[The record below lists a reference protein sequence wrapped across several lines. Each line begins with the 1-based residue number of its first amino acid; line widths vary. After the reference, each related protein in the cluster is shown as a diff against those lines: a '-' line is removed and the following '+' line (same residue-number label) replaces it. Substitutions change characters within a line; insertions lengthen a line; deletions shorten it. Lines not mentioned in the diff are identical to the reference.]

1 MFEAGLDQSAGLR
14 RQMPK
19 PVLRLVPVIR
29 HSSGEAELRL
39 LWQLCQAFVEQGLSV
54 AVLDT
59 DSLETEESPGLQQIL
74 SEQCTPSEVAD
85 LNLPWTIV
93 PAALGWRELTRSG
106 QLDAHGREALGEHFG
121 PFGMLLAYGSAARL
135 GPTLANTGV
144 RPLVPVAPEPR
155 HMLSAY
161 QAMKVLMEQAV
172 LMPSVA
178 IMVTEPTQSMVMRA
192 LQARKTLQNCFT
204 RHMGCYLDSMTVKS
218 FTDDEVAGRDIQMLA
233 LRLME
238 NAIPLGAAPAS
249 LLHRP
254 ADEEV
259 HLVRSH

>member
-19 PVLRLVPVIR
+19 PVLRMVPVIR
-29 HSSGEAELRL
+29 HSTGPSELRM
-39 LWQLCQAFVEQGLSV
+39 LWQLCQAYVEQGLSV

-59 DSLETEESPGLQQIL
+59 DSPETEETPGLEQIL
-74 SEQCTPSEVAD
+74 SDQCTPAEVAD
-85 LNLPWTIV
+85 LDLPWTIV
-93 PAALGWRELTRSG
+93 PAALGWRALTCSG
-106 QLDAHGREALGEHFG
+106 QLDAHAREALGEHFG
-121 PFGMLLAYGSAARL
+121 PFGMLLIYGSAVRL
-135 GPTLANTGV
+135 GPSLANTGV

-161 QAMKVLMEQAV
+161 QAMKVLMEQAL

-178 IMVTEPTQSMVMRA
+178 VMVTEPTQSGVMRA
-192 LQARKTLQNCFT
+192 LQTRKTLQNCFT

-218 FTDDEVAGRDIQMLA
+218 FVDDEVAGRDIQMLA

>member
-1 MFEAGLDQSAGLR
+1 MFEAGLDQGAGLR
-14 RQMPK
+14 RQAPK
-19 PVLRLVPVIR
+19 PVLHLVPVVR
-29 HSSGEAELRL
+29 HGNGEAESRL
-39 LWQLCQAFVEQGLSV
+39 LWQLAHALTALDLPV

-59 DSLETEESPGLQQIL
+59 DSLETDEAPGL
-74 SEQCTPSEVAD
+74 SELLQERCTLKEVLD
-85 LNLPWTIV
+85 DSLPWPIV
-93 PAALGWRELTRSG
+93 PAALGWRELFRQGPMTESARQALR
-106 QLDAHGREALGEHFG
+106 QLFG
-121 PFGMLLAYGSAARL
+121 AYGVLLVYGTADSL
-135 GPTLANTGV
+135 GQALANTGV

-155 HMLSAY
+155 TLLSAY
-161 QAMKVLMEQAV
+161 QAMKTLVSRAL

-178 IMVTEPTQSMVMRA
+178 IMVTHATESEVRKA

-238 NAIPLGAAPAS
+238 NACSLGVSSVS

-254 ADEEV
+254 TDEEV
-259 HLVRSH
+259 QLVRSH

>member
-14 RQMPK
+14 RQMPQ

-29 HSSGEAELRL
+29 HSSGEPELRL
-39 LWQLCQAFVEQGLSV
+39 LWQLCQGFVEQGLSV

-59 DSLETEESPGLQQIL
+59 DSPETDETPGLLQIL
-74 SEQCTPSEVAD
+74 SDQCSPSEVAD
-85 LNLPWTIV
+85 LALPWTIV
-93 PAALGWRELTRSG
+93 PAALGWRELTRTG
-106 QLDAHGREALGEHFG
+106 QLDAHGRETLGEHFS

-135 GPTLANTGV
+135 GPALANTGV

-161 QAMKVLMEQAV
+161 QAMKVLMEQAL

-178 IMVTEPTQSMVMRA
+178 IMVTEPTQTVVMRA